1 MGHQAPFSQYSVL
14 LYHRRGPFVN
24 IKPRREPDFFRIP
37 GGIFRRRRIF
47 MLRKGFFEIAGISRA
62 IRRTEPRTV
71 RKCIA
76 LQRAGKLHPRV
87 SGPGPFF

>member
-1 MGHQAPFSQYSVL
+1 
-14 LYHRRGPFVN
+14 
-24 IKPRREPDFFRIP
+24 
-37 GGIFRRRRIF
+37 

-71 RKCIA
+71 RKCVA

-87 SGPGPFF
+87 SGPGPSF

>member
-1 MGHQAPFSQYSVL
+1 
-14 LYHRRGPFVN
+14 
-24 IKPRREPDFFRIP
+24 
-37 GGIFRRRRIF
+37 

-87 SGPGPFF
+87 SGRFFDRRMPENLENILVFYADTSLH

>member
-1 MGHQAPFSQYSVL
+1 
-14 LYHRRGPFVN
+14 
-24 IKPRREPDFFRIP
+24 
-37 GGIFRRRRIF
+37 

-76 LQRAGKLHPRV
+76 LQAPESSIPGCLARGRFFDRRMPENLENILAFYADTSLH
-87 SGPGPFF
+87 

>member
-24 IKPRREPDFFRIP
+24 IKPRREPDFFGFP
-37 GGIFRRRRIF
+37 AGIF

-62 IRRTEPRTV
+62 IRRTVPRTV
-71 RKCIA
+71 RKCVA

>member
-1 MGHQAPFSQYSVL
+1 MH
-14 LYHRRGPFVN
+14 
-24 IKPRREPDFFRIP
+24 
-37 GGIFRRRRIF
+37 RIF

-71 RKCIA
+71 RKCVA

>member
-1 MGHQAPFSQYSVL
+1 
-14 LYHRRGPFVN
+14 
-24 IKPRREPDFFRIP
+24 
-37 GGIFRRRRIF
+37 

-87 SGPGPFF
+87 SGPGPFV

>member
-1 MGHQAPFSQYSVL
+1 
-14 LYHRRGPFVN
+14 
-24 IKPRREPDFFRIP
+24 
-37 GGIFRRRRIF
+37 

-87 SGPGPFF
+87 SDLGPFF

>member
-1 MGHQAPFSQYSVL
+1 
-14 LYHRRGPFVN
+14 
-24 IKPRREPDFFRIP
+24 
-37 GGIFRRRRIF
+37 

-62 IRRTEPRTV
+62 IRRTELQTV

-76 LQRAGKLHPRV
+76 LQCAGKLHPRV